1 MTDGLCFPTLSIT
14 SGLRLK
20 QLRMESKEKN
30 DSYSISVLTINEYVV
45 YEGSGIDI
53 TKNLLEKLSDS
64 LADLRQSDKRFNRV
78 LENKDRS
85 FDIFEG
91 LGSAITHKTL
101 KDLPTEILVNEGFW
115 RYVANTY
122 LFDLI
127 TWRHPTLG
135 NNNFGLEGG
144 RQFLR
149 CFPYRMFIRGDIAY
163 RQSNGKNYDLAHLE
177 GIGQDQ
183 WASHVI
189 AQTYSCHPDLVSV
202 LLNEF
207 KNIRSR
213 KVKKSLQIDRQIAK
227 DLKRAKS
234 VIAFEHFHGSELSRN
249 LAPIFRDAERRITQ
263 GED

>member
-1 MTDGLCFPTLSIT
+1 MSEGFCFPTLSIT

-20 QLRMESKEKN
+20 QLRLESKEKN
-30 DSYSISVLTINEYVV
+30 DSYSISASTINEYVV
-45 YEGSGIDI
+45 YEGLGIDI
-53 TKNLLEKLSDS
+53 TKNLLEKLSEG
-64 LADLRQSDKRFNRV
+64 LVELRESDRRFNRV

-85 FDIFEG
+85 FDVYEG
-91 LGSAITHKTL
+91 LGSALTHETL
-101 KDLPTEILVNEGFW
+101 NELPTEILVNEGFW

-122 LFDLI
+122 LFELI

-163 RQSNGKNYDLAHLE
+163 RQSNGKDYSLAHLD

-189 AQTYSCHPDLVSV
+189 AQTYSCHPELTSV

-207 KNIRSR
+207 KSIRSR
-213 KVKKSLQIDRQIAK
+213 KVKKALQIDRQIAK

-234 VIAFEHFHGSELSRN
+234 VIVFEHFFGAALSQN
-249 LAPIFRDAERRITQ
+249 LEPIFRNAERRITQ
-263 GED
+263 GEE

>member
-1 MTDGLCFPTLSIT
+1 MTEGFCFPTLSTT

-20 QLRMESKEKN
+20 QLRIESKEKN
-30 DSYSISVLTINEYVV
+30 DSYSISTLTINEYVV

-53 TKNLLEKLSDS
+53 TKNLLAKLLDS
-64 LADLRQSDKRFNRV
+64 LMDLRESDKRFNRV

-85 FDIFEG
+85 FDIYEG
-91 LGSAITHKTL
+91 LGSALTHETL
-101 KDLPTEILVNEGFW
+101 KELPTEILVNEGFW

-122 LFDLI
+122 LFEI
-127 TWRHPTLG
+127 VAWRHPTLG

-149 CFPYRMFIRGDIAY
+149 CLPYRMFIRGDIAY
-163 RQSNGKNYDLAHLE
+163 RQSNGKDYSLAHLD

-189 AQTYSCHPDLVSV
+189 AQTYSCHPELVWV

-207 KNIRSR
+207 KKIRSR

-234 VIAFEHFHGSELSRN
+234 VLAFEHFSGTELSNN
-249 LAPIFRDAERRITQ
+249 LEPIFRDAERRVTQ
-263 GED
+263 GDE

>member
-1 MTDGLCFPTLSIT
+1 MTEGYCFPTLSIT
-14 SGLRLK
+14 AGLRLK
-20 QLRMESKEKN
+20 QLRLESKEKN
-30 DSYSISVLTINEYVV
+30 DSFSISPLTINEYVV

-53 TKNLLEKLSDS
+53 TKNPMEKLTDA
-64 LADLRQSDKRFNRV
+64 LVELRESDKRFNRV

-85 FDIFEG
+85 FDVYEG
-91 LGSAITHKTL
+91 LGSALTHEIL
-101 KDLPTEILVNEGFW
+101 KELPIEILVNEGFW

-122 LFDLI
+122 LFELI

-163 RQSNGKNYDLAHLE
+163 RQSGGKDYNLAHLD

-207 KNIRSR
+207 RSIRSR
-213 KVKKSLQIDRQIAK
+213 KVRNSLQIDRQIAK

-234 VIAFEHFHGSELSRN
+234 VIAFEHFNGSS
-249 LAPIFRDAERRITQ
+249 LAQSLTPIFRDAERRITQ
-263 GED
+263 GEE